1 MSQLEIFDDPLDDRN
16 HLVHR
21 LVEPV
26 IRVGGGRGS
35 FDRWLEEVGDAEAG
49 FGRFGKAGG
58 RQNFGLDLGAI
69 VACVWRHFLG
79 K

>member
-26 IRVGGGRGS
+26 IWVGGGRGS
-35 FDRWLEEVGDAEAG
+35 FDRRLQEVGDAEAG
-49 FGRFGKAGG
+49 FG
-58 RQNFGLDLGAI
+58 
-69 VACVWRHFLG
+69 
-79 K
+79 